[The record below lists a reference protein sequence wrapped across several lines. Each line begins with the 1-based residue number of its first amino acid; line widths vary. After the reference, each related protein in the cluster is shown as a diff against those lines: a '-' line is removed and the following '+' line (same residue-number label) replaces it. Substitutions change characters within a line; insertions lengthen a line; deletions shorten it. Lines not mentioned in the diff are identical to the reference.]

1 MAFLSYG
8 PARVLFRRRN
18 NAMLTEASAF
28 LAASSNETPQT
39 AAYFALALDT
49 GARKG
54 ELHGLRWS
62 DLDLDKA
69 QVRIDRQMYRKRR
82 TAEADFGETKT
93 RRGRTVALGAQTV
106 VLLRAHH
113 RTQSELKMRN
123 RTTYGDLD
131 LVFAREW
138 RSPGLVGGEVGDAVC
153 MKSIAE
159 DAFRRI
165 CKRAGVR
172 KVKFHGL
179 RHTFATL
186 LLRASVPPHVVARR
200 LGHAEVTTTLASYA
214 HVLPD
219 MSQDAAAKLDAV
231 LHGAQAGRTW
241 PRSAGDWR
249 MTRTRTSE
257 CGTGRIQFSESRS
270 MR

>member
-1 MAFLSYG
+1 
-8 PARVLFRRRN
+8 
-18 NAMLTEASAF
+18 MLTEASAF